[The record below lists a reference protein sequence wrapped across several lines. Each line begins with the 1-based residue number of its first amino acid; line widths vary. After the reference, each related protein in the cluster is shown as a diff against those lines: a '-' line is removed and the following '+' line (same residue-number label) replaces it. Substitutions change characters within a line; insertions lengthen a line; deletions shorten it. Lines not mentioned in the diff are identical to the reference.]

1 MSGQS
6 SLSGKLQ
13 ISAVL
18 RLETG
23 LHIGAATD
31 FAPIGGVDLS
41 FIRDP
46 LSKQPIIPG
55 SSLKGK
61 LRSLLVR
68 RYAKGYVLPK
78 IEEDPEEIQRLF
90 GAGARRGYDAK
101 ISRLQFIDLK
111 MTSDSFRRFSNLDLD
126 TYIGE
131 VKFEN
136 TIDRVTC
143 VANPRQIERVP
154 AGAEFDFRL
163 IYNVENPE
171 QMNDNMKILADG
183 LELLQPDYLGG
194 SGSRGYGRVSFR
206 NFTLKKFPTDLSVDE
221 EKILNLLE
229 SSRDLQ

>member
-1 MSGQS
+1 MAGQS

-18 RLETG
+18 KLETG

-31 FAPIGGVDLS
+31 FAPIGGVDLP

-55 SSLKGK
+55 SSFKGK
-61 LRSLLVR
+61 LRTLLVR
-68 RYAKGYVLPK
+68 RCTEGYVLPK
-78 IEEDPEEIQRLF
+78 IEDDPEEIQRLF
-90 GAGARRGYDAK
+90 GAGARRNSEAR

-111 MTSDSFRRFSNLDLD
+111 MTPESFRRFSNLDLD

-136 TIDRVTC
+136 TIDRITC

-163 IYNVENPE
+163 IYNVEDPE
-171 QMNDNMKILADG
+171 QVNDDMQLLADG
-183 LELLQPDYLGG
+183 LELLQLDYLGG
-194 SGSRGYGRVSFR
+194 SGSRGYGRVSLR
-206 NFTLKKFPTDLSVDE
+206 NFTLKKFPTDLAVDE
-221 EKILNLLE
+221 EKIIGLLE

>member
-1 MSGQS
+1 MAERS
-6 SLSGKLQ
+6 SLGGKLQ

-18 RLETG
+18 KLETG

-61 LRSLLVR
+61 LRTLLVR
-68 RYAKGYVLPK
+68 RCTGYVLPK
-78 IEEDPEEIQRLF
+78 IENDPEEIQQLF
-90 GAGARRGYDAK
+90 GMPARRNSEAK
-101 ISRLQFIDLK
+101 NSRLQFIDLK
-111 MTSDSFRRFSNLDLD
+111 MTPESFRRFSKLDLD

-136 TIDRVTC
+136 SIDRVTC

-171 QMNDNMKILADG
+171 QVNADMQLLADG
-183 LELLQPDYLGG
+183 LELLQLDYLGG
-194 SGSRGYGRVSFR
+194 SGSRGYGRVSLR
-206 NFTLKKFPTDLSVDE
+206 NFTIKKFPTDLAVDE
-221 EKILNLLE
+221 NNIVGLLE
-229 SSRDLQ
+229 SSCDLQ